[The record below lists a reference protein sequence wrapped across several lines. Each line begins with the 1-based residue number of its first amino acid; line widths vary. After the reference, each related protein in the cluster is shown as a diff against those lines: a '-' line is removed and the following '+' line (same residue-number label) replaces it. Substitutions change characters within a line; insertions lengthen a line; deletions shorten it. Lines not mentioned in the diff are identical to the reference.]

1 MVYTEMART
10 SSILEAAM
18 SKVGT
23 PLTTPY
29 PDFFRDRAPGTTT
42 AGLTAAK
49 ANLFTHQS
57 YL

>member
-1 MVYTEMART
+1 MART

-29 PDFFRDRAPGTTT
+29 PDFFRDKAPGTTT
-42 AGLTAAK
+42 AGLTAAR
-49 ANLFTHQS
+49 ANLCKA
-57 YL
+57 Y